1 MRNMSKVRLQA
12 SFELLITLAL
22 GLSILLPIVAYAF
35 LQIANS
41 SSSLSAIEAQQ
52 AASKLSTV
60 ASLVGSEGPPSR
72 QIVQVQVPPGVE
84 NVYVGTENNSIG
96 HEIVFTVRSP
106 NGLSYITS
114 YSPVNVSGDLGGIS
128 LPGTYLV
135 NETAF
140 SVCPFQV
147 PVPCVYIQ
155 PVT

>member
-1 MRNMSKVRLQA
+1 MNRTKSQA

-41 SSSLSAIEAQQ
+41 SSSLASVEAQQ

-60 ASLVGSEGPPSR
+60 ATLVGSEGPPSR
-72 QIVQVQVPPGVE
+72 QVVQVQIPPGVE
-84 NVYVGTENNSIG
+84 NIYVGTENNSIG
-96 HEIVFTVRSP
+96 HEIIFTVRSP

-114 YSPVNVSGDLGGIS
+114 YTSVNVSGNIGGIS
-128 LPGTYLV
+128 LPGTYLI
-135 NETAF
+135 NETSF
-140 SVCPFQV
+140 NTCPFQV
-147 PVPCVYIQ
+147 PVPCVYIT